1 MATTTRNGKVRALRS
16 GDEDDSSTPR
26 ARRPKFEIKKVTSAN
41 EDSACISV
49 YAKSGV
55 GKTVLM
61 ATVLDWESI
70 KIPKMFVIDTD
81 GGLRSVRSRGDGIEY
96 TPVTEWE
103 RFLDVRKELETGL
116 AAEYGAIGL
125 DTGSELADLAMEW
138 TIDNR
143 SSNDENRPNQLDW
156 HHNSR
161 MYITQVVRPLRNIGR
176 KYGIP
181 VVLTFW
187 EREDTNDNGGVIGVR
202 ADLNPALRKMA
213 LAAVDLACWEEVMK
227 DDQSRALHLT
237 TTRRT
242 DAKFR
247 LDMAL
252 DTDKSIPPYIYNPSL
267 ATILDTIVDGKPWP
281 EGKHVFPEGLTPRFQ
296 RVKTADAAVE
306 KPERKDREAR
316 RAARAAATA

>member
-1 MATTTRNGKVRALRS
+1 MRALRS

-26 ARRPKFEIKKVTSAN
+26 ARRSKFEIKKVTSAN

-296 RVKTADAAVE
+296 RAKAVDAGVE